1 MDIFKNLT
9 EIVGSAKKTL
19 SDKSKKTAAIVRL
32 RTNIKNEEK
41 VCERAYIALGKY
53 YYHNLRST
61 DDLVTEP
68 YCAQLDEAREKIEK
82 YAEKLEALLGE
93 NEAKQEKKEELKE
106 EVKTTEFV
114 YDEELSFSPYRYV
127 EDEENGINY
136 VPNDQIVDESVEQHN
151 KKVAPDFESQDEE
164 NLSFE

>member
-1 MDIFKNLT
+1 MTKMDLFKNLT

-19 SDKSKKTAAIVRL
+19 SDKSKKAAAVSRL

-41 VCERAYIALGKY
+41 ICERAYVALGKY

-61 DDLVTEP
+61 DDTVTEP
-68 YCAQLDEAREKIEK
+68 YCAELDEARSKIEK
-82 YAEKLEALLGE
+82 YAEKLEALLGDVE
-93 NEAKQEKKEELKE
+93 TKKEEIKE
-106 EVKTTEFV
+106 EAKDASDE
-114 YDEELSFSPYRYV
+114 EELSFSPYTYI

-136 VPNDQIVDESVEQHN
+136 APSDHIVDESVEQH
-151 KKVAPDFESQDEE
+151 KEKEAPDFESQDEI

>member
-19 SDKSKKTAAIVRL
+19 SDKSKKTAAAVRL

-41 VCERAYIALGKY
+41 ICERAYIALGKY

-61 DDLVTEP
+61 GDPVTEP

-82 YAEKLEALLGE
+82 YAKKLEELLGE
-93 NEAKQEKKEELKE
+93 AENKDENINETHE
-106 EVKTTEFV
+106 EVNKTS
-114 YDEELSFSPYRYV
+114 YEEEPSFSPYTYL

-136 VPNDQIVDESVEQHN
+136 APSDYIVDESVEQH
-151 KKVAPDFESQDEE
+151 KEKEAPDFESQDEE
-164 NLSFE
+164 NPSFE

>member
-41 VCERAYIALGKY
+41 ICERAYIALGKY

-61 DDLVTEP
+61 GDFVAEP
-68 YCAQLDEAREKIEK
+68 YCDQLDEAREKIEK
-82 YAEKLEALLGE
+82 YAEKLEALLSE
-93 NEAKQEKKEELKE
+93 NEAKLESKKETKE
-106 EVKTTEFV
+106 EVKETV
-114 YDEELSFSPYRYV
+114 YEEELSFSPYRYV

-136 VPNDQIVDESVEQHN
+136 APSDDIVDESVEQH
-151 KKVAPDFESQDEE
+151 KEKEAPDFESQDEE

>member
-9 EIVGSAKKTL
+9 KFVGSAKKTL
-19 SDKSKKTAAIVRL
+19 SDKSKKTAATVRL

-41 VCERAYIALGKY
+41 ICERAYIALGKY
-53 YYHNLRST
+53 YYHNLRSK

-82 YAEKLEALLGE
+82 YAEKLEALLSDGE
-93 NEAKQEKKEELKE
+93 EKTVESNNKEETSASFE
-106 EVKTTEFV
+106 
-114 YDEELSFSPYRYV
+114 EELSFSPYTYA

-136 VPNDQIVDESVEQHN
+136 VPVDHIVDESVEQH
-151 KKVAPDFESQDEE
+151 KEIETPDFESQDEK